1 MWSPRLL
8 LLLRRRDEIWV
19 AILKHGR
26 SLRNVGIPLLL
37 LLLYFND
44 NLVGF
49 LQMMDVNRM
58 LLYNWD
64 DRMQGSIGRIGS
76 FEKGCESEKVNY
88 YYYNSSLGSSC
99 QFLLLLLLLL
109 RMCLGKSKN
118 PPFFTEKQKRVF
130 LGSVFLL
137 LLLGWRKKTGCR
149 RRIVFKEE
157 IWLQKIRRGR

>member
-1 MWSPRLL
+1 LVLDIERPAVVVPSTATASAAA
-8 LLLRRRDEIWV
+8 RDEIWV

-118 PPFFTEKQKRVF
+118 PPFFTEKQKEYF
-130 LGSVFLL
+130 SVRFSSSSS
-137 LLLGWRKKTGCR
+137 WA
-149 RRIVFKEE
+149 VA
-157 IWLQKIRRGR
+157 